1 MVLTIGRPPP
11 MDRGPERRAAAARFG
26 VSAASAMGSRAQH
39 DGSVCSKPQGGDM
52 RIHHIEAFS
61 ETILSAIEAQKDISL
76 VELAALLRTK
86 HGVSFVARA

>member
-1 MVLTIGRPPP
+1 
-11 MDRGPERRAAAARFG
+11 
-26 VSAASAMGSRAQH
+26 
-39 DGSVCSKPQGGDM
+39 M